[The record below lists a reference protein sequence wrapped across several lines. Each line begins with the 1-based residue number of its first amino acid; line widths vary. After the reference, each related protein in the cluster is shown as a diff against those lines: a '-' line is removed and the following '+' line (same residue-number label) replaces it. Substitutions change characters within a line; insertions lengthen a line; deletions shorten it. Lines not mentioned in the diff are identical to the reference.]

1 MGHFQEYQHGT
12 VGVGGNSLFA
22 FASGGKMAVVVVD
35 TEPLAL
41 LVSSWSQS
49 EIKQQPTGE
58 IKNKKQKKTATKA

>member
-1 MGHFQEYQHGT
+1 
-12 VGVGGNSLFA
+12 
-22 FASGGKMAVVVVD
+22 MAVVVVD

-58 IKNKKQKKTATKA
+58 IKKKKIEKNSNQSLRSLILLP